1 MDELRDDRHN
11 HDSASD
17 YDNEEIISIAE
28 EDISGGVNICFKSLI
43 GRVFAARSFSV
54 STMKNAFK
62 AIWNRSKGF
71 QVEMK
76 GHNQFQFFFDKET
89 DVVRI
94 ERGSPWLF
102 KNYILHVQRWKAAE
116 NSGEGVITTI
126 PIWVQFWGLPEQFKT
141 LEVGSKLGRSL
152 GEVEDI
158 GFFQVRG
165 KETRIIKAKVMIN
178 GEKRLKDNLK
188 LAGPDQKTIEIGLKY
203 ERIGKFCTYCACL
216 GHDSKQ
222 CQKRPNWRLG

>member
-152 GEVEDI
+152 GEIEDI

-165 KETRIIKAKVMIN
+165 KETRIIKAK
-178 GEKRLKDNLK
+178 
-188 LAGPDQKTIEIGLKY
+188 
-203 ERIGKFCTYCACL
+203 
-216 GHDSKQ
+216 
-222 CQKRPNWRLG
+222 